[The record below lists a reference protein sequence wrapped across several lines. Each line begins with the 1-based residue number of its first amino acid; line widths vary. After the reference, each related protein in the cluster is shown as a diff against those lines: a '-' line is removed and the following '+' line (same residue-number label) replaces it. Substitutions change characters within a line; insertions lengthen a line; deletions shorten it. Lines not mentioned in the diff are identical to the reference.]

1 MNLGGCYKHGGK
13 EPYEMIVGIMADTH
27 DNVPAIEKAISFFNQ
42 KKVVFV
48 VHAGDFIAPFS
59 LKPLEDL
66 RCPWI
71 GVFGNNDGE
80 KKGLTSFSKG
90 RIQPAPYE
98 LNLDG
103 KKVVVVHDIET
114 FDSEDL
120 SKKEAK
126 LLIHGHTH
134 EPEVK
139 KGDDGI
145 LYVNPGEVG
154 GWLKGRHTVALVDT
168 EKLEATVEDIPMG
181 GE

>member
-1 MNLGGCYKHGGK
+1 ML
-13 EPYEMIVGIMADTH
+13 VGIMADTH
-27 DNVPAIEKAISFFNQ
+27 DNVPAIENAISLFNQ
-42 KKVVFV
+42 KKVAFV

-80 KKGLTSFSKG
+80 KKGLTSLSQG

-114 FDSEDL
+114 FDPENL
-120 SKKEAK
+120 SRKDAK
-126 LLIHGHTH
+126 LVIHGHTH

-154 GWLKGRHTVALVDT
+154 GWLKGRHTVALMDT
-168 EKLEATVEDIPMG
+168 EKFEATVEDIPRG
-181 GE
+181 GT